1 MELLIE
7 KVNIVNFN
15 SEKYNV
21 TILSDYFISV
31 L

>member
-7 KVNIVNFN
+7 KVNIINFN
-15 SEKYNV
+15 YEKSNI
-21 TILSDYFISV
+21 TMLSDYFISV